1 MPEMQKEIVLQK
13 NGLRF
18 FKMGLPHGRSFF
30 AATRIR
36 MEQTVWRWVVFMRI
50 FSRRK
55 RKRIAVLFLT
65 VTILVALGTYL
76 RFGRG
81 ISPAAKKVLPVGS
94 VITDENVYA
103 ITLTLTGNETPAA
116 LDLFRAVCE
125 GLEVKPCV
133 FVSVE
138 WLKAH
143 TKDISSLQYAE
154 LGLFLP
160 EGVCTGSKKKVA
172 SALAS
177 QNEAFLGYTGS
188 FPRFVR
194 TESGD
199 VGDALS
205 ASLQSYGQTCVA
217 GGYSLSGETPR
228 GAIVDAGK
236 LNGTTGY
243 ALAKFCA
250 AKAKEEAGCVSL
262 TNLLAKQI

>member
-1 MPEMQKEIVLQK
+1 
-13 NGLRF
+13 
-18 FKMGLPHGRSFF
+18 
-30 AATRIR
+30 
-36 MEQTVWRWVVFMRI
+36 MRI
-50 FSRRK
+50 FSKRK

-76 RFGRG
+76 WFRRAD
-81 ISPAAKKVLPVGS
+81 SPAVTAVSPVGS

-116 LDLFRAVCE
+116 LDLFRSVCE
-125 GLEVKPCV
+125 GLEVRPCV

-138 WLKAH
+138 WLKTH

-160 EGVCTGSKKKVA
+160 EGVCTGSKKKVSA
-172 SALAS
+172 ALAS

-199 VGDALS
+199 VGYNLS
-205 ASLQSYGQTCVA
+205 AALQSYGQTCIA
-217 GGYSLSGETPR
+217 DGYSLSGEVPC

-236 LNGTTGY
+236 LNGTTSY

-250 AKAKEEAGCVSL
+250 AKAKDAAECVSL